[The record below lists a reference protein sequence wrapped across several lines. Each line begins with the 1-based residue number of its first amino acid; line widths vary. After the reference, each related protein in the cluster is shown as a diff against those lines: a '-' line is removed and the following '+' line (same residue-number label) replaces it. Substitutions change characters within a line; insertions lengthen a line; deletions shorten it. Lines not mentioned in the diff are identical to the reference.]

1 LVLARR
7 AARIEVMWTTTSS
20 RAVYEN
26 PWIRVRED
34 GVLRP
39 DGTPGTYG
47 VVEVRS
53 PAVFVVPVTDA
64 GEVVLVTVDRYT
76 TGRATPEVPAGGSDG
91 EDLLTAARRELREET
106 GLSANSWR
114 AIGAVDSLN
123 GVATAP
129 GQVFLATELTEVGGR
144 ETEVEGITAVQR
156 VTWADLLAMIRR
168 GEITDNETLGALMLA
183 VVALDLVRS

>member
-1 LVLARR
+1 
-7 AARIEVMWTTTSS
+7 MWSTTST

-34 GVLRP
+34 EVVRP
-39 DGTPGTYG
+39 DGTTGTYG

-53 PAVFVVPVTDA
+53 PAVFVIAVTDA
-64 GEVVLVTVDRYT
+64 GEVILVTVDRYT

-91 EDLLTAARRELREET
+91 EDLLAAARRELREET
-106 GLSANSWR
+106 GMAAASWCP
-114 AIGAVDSLN
+114 IGAVDSLN

-129 GQVFLATELTEVGGR
+129 GQVFLATDLTEVSGS
-144 ETEVEGITAVQR
+144 EAEVEGITAARR
-156 VTWADLLAMIRR
+156 VPWSDLIAMIKR

-183 VVALDLVRS
+183 VVALDLTQI